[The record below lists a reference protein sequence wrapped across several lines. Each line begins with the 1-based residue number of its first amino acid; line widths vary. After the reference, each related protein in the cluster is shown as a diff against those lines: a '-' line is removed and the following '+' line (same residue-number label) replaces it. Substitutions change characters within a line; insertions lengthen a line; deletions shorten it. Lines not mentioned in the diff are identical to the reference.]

1 MTAAAQDGAAVPAGA
16 PPRASGPIRLVAT
29 ISIVFG
35 LLYAWDIWEAVGN
48 LVGLNLAAGAL
59 DTQLSGFGWGILI
72 GAILLPAGVY
82 AVAFWI
88 GRKRRP
94 GALALLLLVGLALIA
109 VVTLDIYVLFG
120 LGSLVV

>member
-1 MTAAAQDGAAVPAGA
+1 MTAAAHDGAAVPAGA